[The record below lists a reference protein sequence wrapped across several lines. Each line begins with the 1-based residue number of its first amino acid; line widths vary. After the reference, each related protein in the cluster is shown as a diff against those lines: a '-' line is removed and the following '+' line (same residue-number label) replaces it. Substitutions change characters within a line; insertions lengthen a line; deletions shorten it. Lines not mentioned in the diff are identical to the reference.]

1 MTARDRLAAAL
12 ADRYS
17 IEREL
22 GAGGMATVYLAQDIR
37 HRRKVAVKVLR
48 PELAATMG
56 PDRFLREIEIAAQLQ
71 HPHILPLLD
80 SGSVESQQGEAVDE
94 SGASS
99 SLTTASPLLYYVMP
113 FVQGETLRERLARE
127 HELPVHDAVRIVA
140 EVADALSHAHAHGVV
155 HRDIKPENILLS
167 GRHALVADFGVAKA
181 VTEASG
187 ALRLTSVGVALG
199 TPIYM
204 APEQASADPSLD
216 HRVDI
221 YALGVVAYELLAGRP
236 PFTGRTAQEVLAAHM
251 TRVPEPIRTYR
262 GSVPAALDATILRC
276 LEKHPADRWQTT
288 ADLLDQLEPLATPSG
303 GLTPA
308 GSVPAADRRPAR
320 QSRRFPSWAAWL
332 AGGALVAAG
341 ALALSLGQRSDTAL
355 VVGRRTAV
363 ATGAQ
368 VEAWPSFA
376 PDGRTVVFN
385 RVDGE
390 RMRLYV
396 QQVDGGGPIALDT
409 RVSGSQCCAAISPDG
424 GQLLFLGEQ
433 GLYVGPLLGG
443 QARRVVAGT
452 GPARD
457 LANTTT
463 LTWASWSP
471 DGRRIAYP
479 NLDTLVVQALDG
491 SARTAIAA
499 GGAIHSPAW
508 SADGK
513 WIAFVR
519 GNWQFHLTGNVAP
532 STILVIPAAGG
543 EAVAVTDSAALH
555 TSPVFVPGRSSL
567 LFISDRDGG
576 RDVYELALARSG
588 HAQGEPVRVTTG
600 LSPNRIALSADG
612 TRLAWSVASES
623 SNIWSVP
630 IPGRDSMS
638 LAEATPI
645 TSGTQTIETMG
656 ISPDGRWL
664 YYDSDARGNADI
676 WRIPVDAGRA
686 VGEPEQ
692 VTTDSGGEFSPDVS
706 PDGREI
712 VFHAFRNGNRDIFV
726 APAAGGAEQRVT
738 TSPQHDWNP
747 HWLPDGKTVLFDN
760 QEDPVAP
767 LRTVVRAEDGTT
779 WSSPRT
785 HPYRGRASMARPS
798 PDGRLVAFSAAGTWV
813 LELGA
818 NKARAVARTGGW
830 LAWHPDGIG
839 IYYVTSD
846 SARSVIIRFVSL
858 PRLERRTLVFT
869 PPGDR
874 RTYRYGLTA
883 TRDRF
888 YVPLFESKADVW
900 VAELTRK

>member
-1 MTARDRLAAAL
+1 MTATERLSTAL
-12 ADRYS
+12 ADRYR
-17 IEREL
+17 IEREI
-22 GAGGMATVYLAQDIR
+22 GAGGMATVFLAEDVR
-37 HRRKVAVKVLR
+37 HRRKVAIKVLR

-80 SGSVESQQGEAVDE
+80 SGDADGF
-94 SGASS
+94 
-99 SLTTASPLLYYVMP
+99 LFYVMP
-113 FVQGETLRERLARE
+113 YVQGESLRDRLARE
-127 HELPVHDAVRIVA
+127 HELPVHDALRIVT
-140 EVADALSHAHAHGVV
+140 EIADALAHAHAHGVV
-155 HRDIKPENILLS
+155 HRDIKPDNILLS

-181 VTEASG
+181 VSEASG
-187 ALRLTSVGVALG
+187 RLTLTSVGVALG
-199 TPIYM
+199 TPTYM
-204 APEQASADPSLD
+204 APEQASADPALD

-221 YALGVVAYELLAGRP
+221 YALGILAYELLAGRP

-251 TRVPEPIRTYR
+251 TRAPEPIRTFR
-262 GSVPAALDATILRC
+262 GSVSPALEATVLRC

-288 ADLLDQLEPLATPSG
+288 SDLLAQLEPLATSSG
-303 GLTPA
+303 GMIPA
-308 GSVPAADRRPAR
+308 SAVPAPDRRPAR
-320 QSRRFPSWAAWL
+320 AAGRIPSWAAWL

-341 ALALSLGQRSDTAL
+341 AFALSLGQRGGPAF

-363 ATGAQ
+363 ATGAE
-368 VEAWPSFA
+368 VEAWPSFV

-385 RVDGE
+385 RVNGA
-390 RMRLYV
+390 RMQLYV

-424 GQLLFLGEQ
+424 SQLLFLGEQ
-433 GLYVGPLLGG
+433 GLYVGPVLGG
-443 QARRVVAGT
+443 QARRVVAGA
-452 GPARD
+452 GLARD
-457 LANTTT
+457 LTITTT
-463 LTWASWSP
+463 LTWGAWSP

-479 NLDTLVVQALDG
+479 NLDTLVVQELDG
-491 SARTAIAA
+491 SGRTAIAA
-499 GGAIHSPAW
+499 GGSIHSPAW
-508 SADGK
+508 SGDGK

-532 STILVIPAAGG
+532 STILVVPAAGG

-555 TSPVFVPGRSSL
+555 TSPVFVPGGSSL

-588 HAQGEPVRVTTG
+588 HARGEPVRVTTG

-612 TRLAWSVASES
+612 TRLAWSVSSES

-630 IPGRDSMS
+630 IPDRDSIS

-645 TSGTQTIETMG
+645 TSGTQTIETLG
-656 ISPDGRWL
+656 ASPDGAWL

-676 WRIPVDAGRA
+676 WRIPVSGGRA
-686 VGEPEQ
+686 VGQPEQ
-692 VTTDSGGEFSPDVS
+692 VTTDSAGEFSPDVS

-712 VFHAFRNGNRDIFV
+712 VFHSFRNGNRDIFV
-726 APAAGGAEQRVT
+726 APAAGGSEQRVT

-747 HWLPDGKTVLFDN
+747 HWLPDGKTILFDN
-760 QEDPVAP
+760 QEDPVSP
-767 LRTVVRAEDGTT
+767 LRTVTRAGDGT
-779 WSSPRT
+779 WGPPRA
-785 HPYRGRASMARPS
+785 HPYRGRASMVRPS
-798 PDGRLVAFSAAGTWV
+798 PDGRLVAFTAAGTWV
-813 LELGA
+813 LDVAA
-818 NKARAVARTGGW
+818 NAARAVAQTGGW
-830 LAWHPDGIG
+830 LAWHPDGSG
-839 IYYVTSD
+839 IYHVTSD
-846 SARSVIIRFVSL
+846 SARSVLIRFVSI
-858 PRLERRTLVFT
+858 PGGERRTVVYA

-900 VAELTRK
+900 VAELARR